1 LASVQRVQIV
11 GDLTKSGRS
20 LVTKKAKGFRRSQKQ
35 WEESTAEHI
44 GKFIDKITINDIMKG
59 SAFLGGAYLVHEF
72 ITNPYAPLVSP
83 ILLVLDRKKG
93 STQSIAV
100 SCFVSWVM
108 TEHGISLLGLL
119 I

>member
-1 LASVQRVQIV
+1 MASVQRVQIV
-11 GDLTKSGRS
+11 GDLTKSS
-20 LVTKKAKGFRRSQKQ
+20 PKKAKGFRRSQKQ